1 MLEHE
6 PIKDAQVAIG
16 DAVGELPRES
26 TIAPPSA
33 PGAPPTIGTP
43 DADGLAFDPARHE
56 AKPGPTGRWRGKRGN
71 GARKVRGE
79 SVATPAGPSRVVV
92 VESIRDETGA
102 PGAPVVPGEPVNPD
116 YDPIRGEASGQS
128 FSRALGGLL
137 RVCFGA
143 AWDNDPAEREAFGKA
158 WGRLWVQWELPLFGG
173 IAELLGLSA
182 TAVAKRSDDPVTQ
195 TRFGRVMTWCGLRR
209 PSSDPVPLEST
220 SKNA

>member
-1 MLEHE
+1 MPEHE
-6 PIKDAQVAIG
+6 PIKDAQTAIG
-16 DAVGELPRES
+16 DAIGELPRES
-26 TIAPPSA
+26 TIAAPSA
-33 PGAPPTIGTP
+33 PGAPPTAGTP
-43 DADGLAFDPARHE
+43 DADGTEFDPAKHE
-56 AKPGPTGRWRGKRGN
+56 AKPGATGRWRGKRGN

-102 PGAPVVPGEPVNPD
+102 TGAPGEPVSPD

-143 AWDNDPAEREAFGKA
+143 AWDNDPAERAAFGAA

-173 IAELLGLSA
+173 IAELLGLSS
-182 TAVAKRSDDPVTQ
+182 TAIAKRSDDPVTQ
-195 TRFGRVMTWCGLRR
+195 TRFGRLLTWCGLRKK
-209 PSSDPVPLEST
+209 STEPVPIESK
-220 SKNA
+220 SGAGGA